1 MNLGAPV
8 KLAVFGAVLA
18 ASFGVGL
25 AVGAVAGPVDT
36 GEQHMPADPPATSIV
51 HAEGHGD
58 GD

>member
-1 MNLGAPV
+1 MNAAA

-36 GEQHMPADPPATSIV
+36 GEHRPAEVPTPSSIV
-51 HAEGHGD
+51 HEEGHGD
-58 GD
+58 GG